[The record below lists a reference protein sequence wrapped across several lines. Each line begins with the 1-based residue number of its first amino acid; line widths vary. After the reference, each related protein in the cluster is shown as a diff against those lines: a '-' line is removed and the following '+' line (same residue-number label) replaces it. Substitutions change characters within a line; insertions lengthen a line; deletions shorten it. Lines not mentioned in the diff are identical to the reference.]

1 MPTNDEIAMEQC
13 RHDAQLLRERIEAV
27 KREVH
32 PARRFTTQMPRR
44 LKILEDMLD
53 TVETEARRYERMI
66 ERSKR
71 HD

>member
-1 MPTNDEIAMEQC
+1 MPTDDEAAMEQC

-27 KREVH
+27 KREVC
-32 PARRFTTQMPRR
+32 PNRPFVTRR
-44 LKILEDMLD
+44 LRILEDMLD

-66 ERSKR
+66 ERSKQ